1 MTGALCV
8 LASIGSGALDVQ
20 TVTAGFDAGKVGDIY
35 GYVQGLAV
43 GSISDGTFNPIG
55 GASITAL
62 YWFDPGSNET
72 LIFVL
77 NGTHSNAGWTNL
89 EVGGNTYTRAS
100 ASFDN
105 SGGSETSWSW
115 VTAINPFPSNGASY
129 VVTFT

>member
-1 MTGALCV
+1 MTGTLCV
-8 LASIGSGALDVQ
+8 LASIGGAVLDVQ
-20 TVTAGFDAGKVGDIY
+20 TVTAGFDAGKVGNTY

-62 YWFDPGSNET
+62 YWFDAGTDE
-72 LIFVL
+72 LYFVL

-100 ASFDN
+100 ATFAT
-105 SGGSETSWSW
+105 SGSDTTWSW
-115 VTAINPFPSNGASY
+115 VTATNPFPVNGNTY

>member
-1 MTGALCV
+1 MTGTLCV
-8 LASIGSGALDVQ
+8 LASIGGAALDVQ
-20 TVTAGFDAGKVGDIY
+20 TVTAGFDAGKVGDTY

-55 GASITAL
+55 GASIISL
-62 YWFDPGSNET
+62 YWFDAGTDE
-72 LIFVL
+72 LYFVL

-100 ASFDN
+100 ATFAT
-105 SGGSETSWSW
+105 SGSDTTWSW
-115 VTAINPFPSNGASY
+115 VTATNPFPVNGNTY